1 MKTILDY
8 LNFLREKGISLSERT
23 FGNDEFALNISD
35 ALRALDI
42 LYESQIVIL
51 GGDILSEKG
60 NGEFIYAY
68 QLLGD
73 GQEYHYLNWYCD
85 KQEDESQEEYAK
97 RSYIVAKEGIKIA
110 NIVAERLEKKCYI
123 VIVI

>member
-73 GQEYHYLNWYCD
+73 GQEYKFN
-85 KQEDESQEEYAK
+85 
-97 RSYIVAKEGIKIA
+97 
-110 NIVAERLEKKCYI
+110 
-123 VIVI
+123 